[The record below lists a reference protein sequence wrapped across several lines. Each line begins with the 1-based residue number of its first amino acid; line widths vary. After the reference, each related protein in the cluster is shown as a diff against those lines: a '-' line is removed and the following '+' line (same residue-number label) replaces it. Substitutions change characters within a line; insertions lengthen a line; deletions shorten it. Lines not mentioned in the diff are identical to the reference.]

1 MLHFMNCVAEAV
13 MAKGIRGL
21 AEWVP
26 GGPYLYD
33 VAGDAMKRLKD
44 RRKRDEV
51 INDLRRMAEATF
63 ADAKETAE
71 RVAREVASAAPLEDR
86 LTLELYLSQM
96 PGAIRK
102 TLRRADDPS
111 GKTVPPAFA
120 LDSPDDLLKMLP
132 PQMPRFRPGDPLPN
146 RPGWTLMEPLGA
158 GGFGEVWK
166 AEHDFIPD
174 GQAVKFCTDPTA
186 KDRLLTHEGK
196 LIARVMKE
204 CRGPGVVRLLD
215 ADLSGSSPWLAYEYA
230 GDGDLASLILAW
242 QQLPVADRVAR
253 ARDALQSLAA
263 TAGRFHA
270 LLVPIVH
277 RDLKP
282 ANILVA
288 DGELKITDFGIG
300 GIAAQKALASSR
312 DGSTAYTRALSML
325 SGAYTPIYASPQQQR
340 GEQPDP
346 RDDVHALGVIAYQ
359 MLTGKLDAAP
369 GPKFDK
375 HLRTAGVPESLI
387 DLIGDCVDPEAVHR
401 PANGAEITKRLRATP
416 KAAPPPTPQPAPQP
430 PTPKQPAAPDPK
442 RLAEAEA
449 DYQRGA
455 AFHFGR
461 GVVQDYAKAREWY
474 EKAAAQGLAISQY
487 GLGVLHDNGLGVV
500 QDYATA
506 RVWYEKAAAQGDANA
521 QCGLGYLYR
530 NGQGVVQDYA
540 KAREWYEKAAAQGF
554 ANAQCNLGILYHNG
568 QGVVQDYAKA
578 REWYEKA
585 AAQGYANAQHNLALL
600 HEHGQG
606 VPKSVA
612 KALEWYRKA
621 AAQGYEDAKKAVA
634 RLEKKG

>member
-401 PANGAEITKRLRATP
+401 PANGAEITKRLRLTP
-416 KAAPPPTPQPAPQP
+416 AAPPTPQPAPQP

-449 DYQRGA
+449 DYQRGT
-455 AFHFGR
+455 AFHFGQGVPQDYAKAR
-461 GVVQDYAKAREWY
+461 EWYEKAAAQGLAAAQHGLGYLYENGLGVVQDYAKAREWYEKAAAQGYATPQHNLGVLYNNGQGVVQDYAKAREWY
-474 EKAAAQGLAISQY
+474 EKAAAQGLAISQ
-487 GLGVLHDNGLGVV
+487 N
-500 QDYATA
+500 
-506 RVWYEKAAAQGDANA
+506 
-521 QCGLGYLYR
+521 
-530 NGQGVVQDYA
+530 
-540 KAREWYEKAAAQGF
+540 
-554 ANAQCNLGILYHNG
+554 
-568 QGVVQDYAKA
+568 
-578 REWYEKA
+578 
-585 AAQGYANAQHNLALL
+585 NLALL